1 MMALESHLA
10 SLEKKHD
17 ALEKEISDAAA
28 LPATDTLTITD
39 LKRKKLY
46 LKEQIEKLKNQVTR
60 H

>member
-1 MMALESHLA
+1 MALESHLA

-17 ALEKEISDAAA
+17 ALEKEISTAAA
-28 LPATDTLTITD
+28 LPATDTLTIAD

-46 LKEQIEKLKNQVTR
+46 LKEQIERLKTQVTR

>member
-1 MMALESHLA
+1 MALESHLA
-10 SLEKKHD
+10 SLEQKHD
-17 ALEKEISDAAA
+17 ALEKEISDATAQ
-28 LPATDTLTITD
+28 PATDTLTIAG